1 MVVRGAKAPAGRK
14 VVMLPE
20 ETNER
25 ERERKEKE
33 KETRK
38 KRKRKKE

>member
-14 VVMLPE
+14 VVMLPG
-20 ETNER
+20 ETN